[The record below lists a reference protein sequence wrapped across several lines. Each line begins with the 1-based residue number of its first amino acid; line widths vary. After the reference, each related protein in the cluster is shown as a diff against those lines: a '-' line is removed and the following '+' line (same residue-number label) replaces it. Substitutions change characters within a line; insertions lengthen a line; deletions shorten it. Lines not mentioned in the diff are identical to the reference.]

1 MQIKL
6 LLKACINTQIKFNDW
21 QDKKVFSNCH
31 LLNEKQRDY

>member
-21 QDKKVFSNCH
+21 QDKKFFQIVT
-31 LLNEKQRDY
+31 Y